1 MMDTAKILTSSPET
15 TGHVAPANEMRER
28 ILAATARL
36 IVSNGLEFPM
46 SRVARES
53 GAAVGSIYNHF
64 PSKHD
69 LIVGV
74 YQQIADQIEPALTA
88 SSIKDDDLKSQIM
101 TYVHAY
107 IDFFWEDPDR
117 AILFEYLSNAP
128 LIATPDVARMF
139 KALRA
144 FNYELFARAQAQGI
158 LKPMPPRSMAG
169 FVGGGI
175 RNALRWHRIDKQPLS
190 DAQRSDIAQMCW
202 AAIAIEPSGLAQT

>member
-1 MMDTAKILTSSPET
+1 MMDTAKIPRSDPET
-15 TGHVAPANEMRER
+15 KGNAVPVNEMRER

-36 IVSNGLEFPM
+36 IVTNGLEFPM

-53 GAAVGSIYNHF
+53 GVAVGSIYNHF
-64 PSKHD
+64 PSKHV

-88 SSIKDDDLKSQIM
+88 SSNGDGDLKSQIM
-101 TYVHAY
+101 AYVHAY

-139 KALRA
+139 KSLRA
-144 FNYELFARAQAQGI
+144 FNSDLFARAQAQGI

-175 RNALRWHRIDKQPLS
+175 RNALRWHRIGKQPLS

-202 AAIAIEPSGLAQT
+202 SAIAIEPGGVGQP